1 MPLTVLLGGARAGNS
16 DLAVR
21 LAQSWKREVTFV
33 ATAEAW
39 DDEMTARIKQHQAQR
54 PTTWTTVEEPL
65 QLGRVLADVPHDRGI
80 VIDCLTLWVNNVMVD
95 GVPDEQVPDLARR
108 LAEQAAAHPAEVVA
122 VTNEVGLGVVPMNRL
137 TRRYV
142 DLLGA
147 VNRIWVAA
155 AATSLFVAAGRMIE
169 LPAIELDPAPT
180 S

>member
-1 MPLTVLLGGARAGNS
+1 MALTVLLGGARAGKS

-21 LAQSWKREVTFV
+21 VARSWHREVTFL

-39 DDEMTARIKQHQAQR
+39 DDEMAARIRRHQEQR
-54 PTTWTTVEEPL
+54 PPEWTTVEEPL
-65 QLGRVLADVPHDRGI
+65 HIGRALADVPPGHGV

-95 GVPDEQVPDLARR
+95 KVPDEEVPDLARQ
-108 LAEQAAAHPAEVVA
+108 LARQAADRSGPVVA

-147 VNRIWVAA
+147 VNRIWVEAA
-155 AATSLFVAAGRMIE
+155 AKSLLVVAGRVVD
-169 LPAIELDPAPT
+169 LPAFSEGANA
-180 S
+180 

>member
-1 MPLTVLLGGARAGNS
+1 MPLTVLLGGARAGKS

-21 LAQSWKREVTFV
+21 IAQSWKREVTFV

-39 DDEMTARIKQHQAQR
+39 DDEMAARIARHQAQR
-54 PTTWTTVEEPL
+54 PPTWTTVEEPL
-65 QLGRVLADVPHDRGI
+65 HLGRVLADVPQDRGI

-95 GVPDEQVPDLARR
+95 KIPDEQVPDLARQ

-122 VTNEVGLGVVPMNRL
+122 VTNEVGLGVVPMNGL

-147 VNRIWVAA
+147 VNRIWVEAA
-155 AATSLFVAAGRMIE
+155 VRSLFVVAGRIVE
-169 LPAIELDPAPT
+169 LPALELDTTPSP
-180 S
+180 